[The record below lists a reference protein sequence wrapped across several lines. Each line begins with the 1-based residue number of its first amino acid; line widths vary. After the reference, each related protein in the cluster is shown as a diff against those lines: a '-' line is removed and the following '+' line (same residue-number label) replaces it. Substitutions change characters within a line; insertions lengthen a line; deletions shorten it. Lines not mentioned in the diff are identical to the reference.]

1 MANPRF
7 TDKNGNN
14 PFIWTELPTLP
25 SDRPDLT
32 TFANTDRTI
41 IEYTSAGM
49 IVGRKVLTER
59 GKASFK
65 WERISQ
71 AMVEELQYF
80 AGLAYF
86 RFYPDSGSAL
96 NFNVYVNNEF
106 APTWQ
111 PGGVYNLTL
120 ELRQYSP
127 SE

>member
-7 TDKNGNN
+7 TDKNGAS
-14 PFIWTELPTLP
+14 PFIWTELPVLP
-25 SDRPDLT
+25 SDRPDLIS
-32 TFANTDRTI
+32 FANTDRAI

-49 IVGRKVLTER
+49 LVGRKSLTER
-59 GKASFK
+59 GKATFR

-80 AGLAYF
+80 AQQAYF
-86 RFYPDSGSAL
+86 RFYPDAGSAL
-96 NFNVYVNNEF
+96 NFNVYIDNEF
-106 APTWQ
+106 APQWQ

-120 ELRQYSP
+120 ELKQYSP